1 VTPEGAWLDGSVADD
16 TDVARADA
24 DRTDVD
30 HAGARELVTIREAR
44 PDEMPLVGEIR
55 VQAYQAGGFLAP
67 NSGYPTRLRA
77 LGTSG
82 DGTVLV
88 ADLGDGRIVGTVM
101 LVTPSM
107 TSEIAGPDEAEIR
120 ALAVAPGTQGMGVG
134 RALLRSALAGA
145 AGQGARAVV
154 LSTQPEMRAAHRLY
168 ERAGFTRRPDRDWSP
183 EPGVDLLVYVLADL
197 RAA

>member
-1 VTPEGAWLDGSVADD
+1 MGSVADD
-16 TDVARADA
+16 TEADRADA
-24 DRTDVD
+24 DRADAD
-30 HAGARELVTIREAR
+30 RADADRPGARELVTIREAR
-44 PDEMPLVGEIR
+44 PDELPLVGEIR
-55 VQAYQAGGFLAP
+55 VQAYQSGGFLAP
-67 NSGYPTRLRA
+67 DSGYPPRLRA
-77 LGTSG
+77 LGASG

-88 ADLGDGRIVGTVM
+88 AALGDGRVVGTVM

-120 ALAVAPGTQGMGVG
+120 ALAVAPGTQGLGVG

-145 AGQGARAVV
+145 AGEGARAVV

-197 RAA
+197 TAA